1 MGSNGSAARA
11 TGIGSPGN
19 QIIVVGGG
27 IVGMAIGHALLR
39 EGRRVVVIDPG
50 LAEQRCSYG
59 NAGSLSSSSVA
70 PLGMPGVVRQVPGW
84 LLDPQA
90 PLYVNAAYWLRV
102 TPWLIRFVL
111 ASNRTKVEGISHALS
126 SLLRTTIPLYSQL
139 LQEIGASDLLS
150 RRGQLQLYPSHE
162 YRARDDAVW
171 RLKRERGAEVTYVER
186 GEITDLEPNIG
197 ERYACGVFLPEEGL
211 VTNPGR
217 LIEQLAASFAS
228 RGGVIATSRVRS
240 FQLESGAVAGVVTDT
255 GITRASAVVVA
266 AGAWSSNLSRQLGD
280 NLPLQTQRGY
290 HVMLPQSGVSVSRPV
305 VAADRKYFVSPMET
319 GLRIAGTVEFDDL
332 NKPPNYDRART
343 LMRSVTELFPDIDTS
358 AATMWMGNR
367 PCFPD
372 SLPVIDRASRHSNVL
387 YAFGNGHLGLTA
399 APMMGLVIA
408 DMIEGR
414 KPRIDLAPFAV
425 SRF

>member
-1 MGSNGSAARA
+1 MASTRSAAPVTDIKR
-11 TGIGSPGN
+11 PGDPVA
-19 QIIVVGGG
+19 VVGGG
-27 IVGMAIGHALLR
+27 IVGMAIAHALLR

-90 PLYVNAAYWLRV
+90 PLYVNAAYWLKV
-102 TPWLIRFVL
+102 APWLTRFVL
-111 ASNRTKVEGISHALS
+111 ASNRTRVERISHALS

-139 LQEIGASDLLS
+139 LREIGASDLLS
-150 RRGQLQLYPSHE
+150 QRGQLQLYPSQE
-162 YRARDDAVW
+162 YRAKDDAGW
-171 RLKRERGAEVTYVER
+171 RLKRERGAEVRYVGR
-186 GEITDLEPNIG
+186 SEITDLEPNIG

-217 LIEQLAASFAS
+217 LIEKLAASFAS
-228 RGGVIATSRVRS
+228 LGGVITTSRVRS
-240 FQLESGAVAGVVTDT
+240 FQLESGVVTGVVTDT
-255 GITRASAVVVA
+255 GIIRASAVVVA
-266 AGAWSSNLSRQLGD
+266 AGAWSNNLSKQLGD

-343 LMRSVTELFPDIDTS
+343 LMRSVTELFPKIDTS
-358 AATMWMGNR
+358 SATMWMGNR

-372 SLPVIDRASRHSNVL
+372 SLPVIDCASRHTNVV

-399 APMMGLVIA
+399 APMMGLVIS
-408 DMIEGR
+408 DIIEGR
-414 KPRIDLAPFAV
+414 KPRIDLEPFAM